1 MKKFFV
7 MACMA
12 ISMLTLTAHA
22 EDVWDGSTDTE
33 WATDANGNYLIYTA
47 EELAG
52 LASKVNDGESYSGKT
67 FLLMDDINLANYQN
81 WVAIGYVNGMVATG
95 TFEDKRFFSGTFDG
109 QGHTVSK
116 YYLYEKSTST
126 GATYSKI
133 SGGLFGAISDATIC
147 NLVVR
152 DSYLY
157 MYNNHY
163 SNAGGAIV
171 GLSVNSTITKC
182 TSINNTVEVYSPYL
196 FKLFGAVLASSEA
209 YAGGICGASV
219 ESLSGNTTGF
229 NTNNST
235 TITDCT
241 VVGNTVKADGSKSS
255 GGDNA
260 ATVSPS
266 GTQSGNKEYA
276 SETAMKNEIATIN
289 RNTIIY
295 NNFGVGNAPATP
307 YYLDENT
314 GMPTPY
320 IFYAYM
326 GIGDDMAQAGSY
338 NNMATMSYDGVKID
352 NFEYNDWQ
360 YTLYPAGAQLNVT
373 FNLNGWSEDMMN
385 NGWAVEKIF
394 NATTQNTFASSLVSQ
409 TDDSNLNPATGRYNR
424 TLVYNVTVPNECFG
438 IFYTTINNT
447 EAWAAANRAAIL
459 YNNFG
464 EGTAPASPYYINEV
478 TGEVTDYIYY
488 MYQGIDDS
496 EALAGTVRKSA
507 TIEHGA
513 LRMDFEKD
521 GNTYILYPAGYPS
534 VTASFYTEGFSGDW
548 SNAGYFVNQIINKN
562 TGEELEKGFV
572 AMYGDDGY
580 DKDGNATYDADKMC
594 FMRTEEF
601 EITMPEAP
609 LYIVYNTQMVVP
621 TNVEDANNATWQVYG
636 IDGELVV
643 NTTTATDLVVVSIDG
658 RVVYKASVEGE
669 CRIALPAGI
678 YIANNKK
685 VVVR

>member
-12 ISMLTLTAHA
+12 ISMLGFTTQA

-33 WATDANGNYLIYTA
+33 WTTDANGNYLIYTA

-52 LASKVNDGESYSGKT
+52 LASKVNGGESYSGKT

-95 TFEDKRFFSGTFDG
+95 TFEEKRFFSGTFDG

-116 YYLYEKSTST
+116 YYLYEKSTSK
-126 GATYSKI
+126 GSTYSKI

-171 GLSVNSTITKC
+171 GMSVNSTITKC
-182 TSINNTVEVYSPYL
+182 TSINNTVEVHSPYK
-196 FKLFGAVLASSEA
+196 FIWKFGKA

-219 ESLSGNTTGF
+219 NGDLGRLDSGFTSDD
-229 NTNNST
+229 NST
-235 TITDCT
+235 ISDCT
-241 VVGNTVKADGSKSS
+241 VIGNTIKAEGASS
-255 GGDNA
+255 SNSSIIS
-260 ATVSPS
+260 TS

-394 NATTQNTFASSLVSQ
+394 NAMTQNTFASSLVSQ

-496 EALAGTVRKSA
+496 EALAGTVRKAA
-507 TIEHGA
+507 TIEHGD
-513 LRMDFEKD
+513 LKMDFEKD
-521 GNTYILYPAGYPS
+521 GVVYTLYPAGYPS

-548 SNAGYFVNQIINKN
+548 SNAGYFVNQVINKN

-621 TNVEDANNATWQVYG
+621 TDVEDVNNATWKVYG

-643 NTTTATDLVVVSIDG
+643 NTNTATDLVVVSIDG
-658 RVVYKASVEGE
+658 RVVYNATVEGE
-669 CRIALPAGI
+669 SRIALPAGI